1 VYDERVGLRDPD
13 NERIEAI
20 ARPIDDTEASRQGVM
35 YQVSFDGVRKR
46 GFHSLELRP
55 KGSSGG
61 TVEPVLFATNLDAR
75 ESDLTRM
82 SPASIEGDFFSD
94 KVNRVSLTQ
103 LGQQSVAGTNTE
115 IWMPLLM
122 LVFAVLMLEQFLG
135 WFWGR
140 GR

>member
-1 VYDERVGLRDPD
+1 MYDERVGLRDPD

-20 ARPIDDTEASRQGVM
+20 ARPTEDTEASRQSVM

-46 GFHSLELRP
+46 GFHTLELKR
-55 KGSSGG
+55 KGDSGNV
-61 TVEPVLFATNLDAR
+61 VEPVLFATNLDAR

-82 SPASIEGDFFSD
+82 SSASLEGDFFSD
-94 KVNRVSLTQ
+94 KVNRVSMTQ
-103 LGQQSVAGTNTE
+103 LGEQSVAGTNTE
-115 IWMPLLM
+115 IWLPLLM
-122 LVFAVLMLEQFLG
+122 LVFAVLMVEQFLG

>member
-1 VYDERVGLRDPD
+1 MYKRQDPD
-13 NERIEAI
+13 NERVEAI
-20 ARPIDDTEASRQGVM
+20 ARPADDTEASRQSVM

-46 GFHSLELRP
+46 GFHTLELKR
-55 KGSSGG
+55 KGDASG
-61 TVEPVLFATNLDAR
+61 TIEPVLFATNLDAR

-82 SPASIEGDFFSD
+82 SSDSLEGDFFSD
-94 KVNRVSLTQ
+94 KINRVSMTQ
-103 LGQQSVAGTNTE
+103 LSEQSVAGTNTE
-115 IWMPLLM
+115 IWMPLLL